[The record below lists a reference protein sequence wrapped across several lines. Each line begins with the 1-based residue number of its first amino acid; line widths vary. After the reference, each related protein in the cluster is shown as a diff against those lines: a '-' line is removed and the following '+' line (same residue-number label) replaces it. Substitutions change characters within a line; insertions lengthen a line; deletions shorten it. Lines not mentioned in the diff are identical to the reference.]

1 MWKIGN
7 VLIKSHVVSAPMAG
21 ITSLGYREFLKPFG
35 IGYSVTEMVND
46 VGIINHNKKTLELLE
61 TSDLDRPVAVQLFGN
76 KTSSILKAIDVIN
89 NELKIN
95 YDILDINLGCP
106 VRKIVK
112 NGSGS
117 SWLNDTSKLYEYISS
132 IVQHSPKPVTAKI
145 RLGLDEDHINI
156 FEVIDT
162 LIKAGISA
170 IAVHARTAKQ
180 KYSGKANFKLL
191 KDVGEKIKIPLII
204 SGDIFSLDDAINALK
219 ITHATAVMVA
229 RGAVGNPYLITQI
242 NSFIEDKIKLRNITL
257 HENIQNCYKLIECI
271 YNKKGVNCV
280 FALKK
285 IIPHFFNNFP
295 NAKKIRC
302 EIVKV
307 NSLNCLK
314 TLLKKIEKNG

>member
-7 VLIKSHVVSAPMAG
+7 VLIKSHVVLAPMAG
-21 ITSLGYREFLKPFG
+21 ITSLGYREFLKSFG

-46 VGIINHNKKTLELLE
+46 IGIINHNKKTLKLLE
-61 TSDLDRPVAVQLFGN
+61 TSSLDRPVAVQLFGN
-76 KTSSILKAIDVIN
+76 KTSSILKAIDIIN

-112 NGSGS
+112 SGSGS
-117 SWLNDTSKLYEYISS
+117 SWLNDIDKLYEYISR
-132 IVQHSPKPVTAKI
+132 IVQHSSKPVTAKI
-145 RLGLDEDHINI
+145 RLGLDENHINV

-170 IAVHARTAKQ
+170 IAIHARTVKQ
-180 KYSGKANFKLL
+180 KYSGKANFALL
-191 KDVGEKIKIPLII
+191 KDVGKKIKIPLII

-229 RGAVGNPYLITQI
+229 RGAIGNPYLITQI
-242 NSFIEDKIKLRNITL
+242 NSFIESKIKLNNITL
-257 HENIQNCYKLIECI
+257 NENIQNCYKLIECI
-271 YNKKGVNCV
+271 SNKKGINCV

-285 IIPHFFNNFP
+285 IVPHFFNNFP

-302 EIVKV
+302 EIVKA

-314 TLLKKIEKNG
+314 KLLKKIEKNG